1 MFMKRI
7 IFTILLSVLMLPSF
21 AQNCSFY
28 VDGMKWVTGEFNFD
42 YGNISVG
49 DYLYFSY
56 TIDGDTTINGYQYK
70 RMKQLAI
77 YPEMGSEYYYDTY
90 FVRYDNGKYLFY
102 LPDEKEN
109 ADDRCYVGD
118 DYVFFDEN
126 LKEGDLLP
134 LVEKIY
140 SLGDTVFV
148 DSPNNVRKYWKT
160 QHYSDDSRFS
170 ALNDVMW
177 IDGVGSLS
185 QPIPYFI
192 GAYDCACYQML
203 FYCINPEGDTICR
216 NQKYIDLFDF
226 KTDVRKIS
234 ADEISFTQQGD
245 ECIVTL
251 PCEAAWSATLSNS
264 VGVTVA
270 CRSGEGSEIILP
282 ATSKGTHILVIKAGG
297 RVVKKKVFIK

>member
-1 MFMKRI
+1 MKRI

-28 VDGMKWVTGEFNFD
+28 VDGMKWVTGEFYFNG
-42 YGNISVG
+42 GNISVG

-70 RMKQLAI
+70 RMKQLAV
-77 YPEMGSEYYYDTY
+77 YPEKGSEYYYDTY
-90 FVRYDNGKYLFY
+90 FVRYDNGKHLFY
-102 LPDEKEN
+102 LPDYKEY
-109 ADDRCYVGD
+109 ADYGCYIGD
-118 DYVFFDEN
+118 DCMFFDEN

-134 LVEKIY
+134 FAEDIIY

-234 ADEISFTQQGD
+234 ASEISFTQQGN

-251 PCEAAWSATLSNS
+251 PADVAAWEATLSNS

-270 CRSGEGSEIILP
+270 RCSREGSEIILP
-282 ATSKGTHILVIKAGG
+282 ATSKGTHILMIKADG